1 MERFDAHEDYYGAA
15 QYDKVICELVYPH
28 YKQVAPVICYHS
40 QQFAEKL
47 LKSIYQAKGLP
58 VERTHDLLKLATKL
72 EGIGLLKLSDDA
84 FDACAFLNQCG
95 ASIRYST
102 FADAQNG
109 EAMEAILRANFIAE
123 EIGDAGFNTWHIDV
137 PVKFLDAVLNDSL
150 EKSFEIGE
158 NQCIDEMIEN
168 SLTSDNSV
176 DEPDFNTLIN
186 PEDGE
191 SYDE

>member
-1 MERFDAHEDYYGAA
+1 MERFDANEDYFGAA
-15 QYDKVICELVYPH
+15 RYDKINCELVYPH
-28 YKQVAPVICYHS
+28 YEQVAPVICYHS

-72 EGIGLLKLSDDA
+72 EDMGLLKLSEDA
-84 FDACAFLNQCG
+84 FDGCSYLNQCG

-102 FADAQNG
+102 FADTQNG
-109 EAMEAILRANFIAE
+109 EAMEAILRANLIAD
-123 EIGDAGFNTWHIDV
+123 EIGDAGFNTWHINV

-150 EKSFEIGE
+150 EKSFEIE
-158 NQCIDEMIEN
+158 EDRCIDEMIE
-168 SLTSDNSV
+168 SSRSSDNIV
-176 DEPDFNTLIN
+176 DEPDFNTLIK
-186 PEDGE
+186 PTDGE